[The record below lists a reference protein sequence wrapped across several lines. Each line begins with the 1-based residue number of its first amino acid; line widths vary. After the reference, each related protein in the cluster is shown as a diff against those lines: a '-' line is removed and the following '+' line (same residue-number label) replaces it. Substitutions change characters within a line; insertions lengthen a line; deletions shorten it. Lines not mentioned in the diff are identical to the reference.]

1 LRIEGIS
8 FQDWSTRRSGKVEA
22 DDGDSVSQAFF
33 MASVFQFGVQGADVE
48 SRFVM
53 EFFCKL
59 R

>member
-1 LRIEGIS
+1 LRIERIS
-8 FQDWSTRRSGKVEA
+8 FEDWSRRRSGKVDA
-22 DDGDSVSQAFF
+22 DDGDNVSQAFF
-33 MASVFQFGVQGADVE
+33 MASVFQFGVQGPDVE

>member
-1 LRIEGIS
+1 LNGFLLRVG
-8 FQDWSTRRSGKVEA
+8 VEA
-22 DDGDSVSQAFF
+22 DDGDNVSQAFF

>member
-1 LRIEGIS
+1 LNGFFLRIGVEE
-8 FQDWSTRRSGKVEA
+8 DREKVEA
-22 DDGDSVSQAFF
+22 DDGDNVSQAFF

>member
-1 LRIEGIS
+1 LRIERIS
-8 FQDWSTRRSGKVEA
+8 FEDWGEA
-22 DDGDSVSQAFF
+22 DDGDNVSQAFF

>member
-1 LRIEGIS
+1 LRIERIS
-8 FQDWSTRRSGKVEA
+8 FEDWGRRRSGKVEA
-22 DDGDSVSQAFF
+22 DDGDNVSQAFF

>member
-1 LRIEGIS
+1 LRIERIS
-8 FQDWSTRRSGKVEA
+8 FEDWSRRRSGKVEA
-22 DDGDSVSQAFF
+22 DDGDNVSQAFF